1 MNKAAIKAALRA
13 SQTGAYL
20 APDLVTTGIGAGA
33 GETLG
38 TATDPF
44 VIYSPAYNDGGG
56 ADDAILNAMCMAVDE
71 EDIEDTAAVDL
82 GSIDDL
88 SASVTV
94 SGSGLILQGG
104 DDDDVLAF
112 TADEA
117 DWGTSYS
124 DDLVTES
131 TGGVSFCVTVNDD
144 DIAVSGNIVVKINGT
159 TVADFFVVAIGPAT
173 SITLTS
179 NVGTWVAQSAGGT
192 TVAYAG
198 SVTFRDAAGKSL
210 RSFGIADPDIED
222 YLITGAEFDAST
234 GSLGYYVDNFAVGD
248 DESADASTGTAIGVG
263 SALRWLDVTICDDA
277 ETEIGDTVSV
287 RVMADK
293 SDDGDVDSSDVFSNT
308 LTFKCSA
315 DGTEAEMTGATVAS
329 SSLTLGGVTAINFA
343 IEDGYGNPLGTG
355 AAAWDV
361 DFDLQTDRNA
371 VAQSGAF
378 FPAELDSD
386 GDYSSAGAAL
396 FEDADGDGVCEVADY
411 TAGDVVDD
419 ATDIAAF
426 TYDGVGMVCYRASL
440 LSTGTHSVQVSVPD
454 TTAWGAATAATY
466 TLSVNVSGVASGGS
480 GASAVALAVGPKKKT
495 ATITISA
502 AAGKL
507 VTVTIE
513 KVSTGKT
520 FTYYRKANAS
530 GVAKFTIRRAG
541 TWEVF
546 ASYGDLVTDTGRL
559 QK

>member
-1 MNKAAIKAALRA
+1 
-13 SQTGAYL
+13 
-20 APDLVTTGIGAGA
+20 
-33 GETLG
+33 
-38 TATDPF
+38 
-44 VIYSPAYNDGGG
+44 
-56 ADDAILNAMCMAVDE
+56 MAVDE